1 MMDETAGYITAYMY
15 AVTEIYFALA
25 SFLYGYW
32 LKPFVIKKKSAYL
45 AAFLFWAFTIAG
57 RYIDILPGF
66 GKLSMALAVILPVIA
81 AWYLD
86 GKRNGEQKIFLC
98 AVFLLIRWLPFEM
111 FTEIGSFENEL
122 ISRTE
127 LFSKSPAAIYIELV
141 VWELVQF
148 GVSLI
153 LLYFAIRILHKYY
166 KHKKDNLT
174 WRELIMLLTP
184 AGSLLLVRPIMNSYF
199 LLWMECIRNGSKTSN
214 IPGNLYRILFCIMS
228 YLSILIIIIFY
239 QQIREKQDDA
249 YAGKALEREIRDMRR
264 HMVRI
269 EELYE
274 DIRSMRHDMGNHLSV
289 IKGLA
294 ETDNTAELKE
304 YLGELQGNFDG
315 LQERVR
321 SGNPIT
327 DVVLSEFAGS
337 CEKNGISFNSDFRYP
352 QGFEV
357 NAFDISVIMNN
368 ALQNAFEASAGLP
381 EPEISITSVRRD
393 KVFIINIKNR
403 ISDRI
408 YIGEDG
414 LPETTKNEKGHGYG
428 LKNIVNVARKYKGD
442 LEIRQEE
449 RQGKLYFILNVMM
462 VE

>member
-1 MMDETAGYITAYMY
+1 MDETAGYITAYMY
-15 AVTEIYFALA
+15 AITEIYFALA

-32 LKPFVIKKKSAYL
+32 LKPFVTRKKSAYL
-45 AAFLFWAFTIAG
+45 AAFLFWAFTLAG
-57 RYIDILPGF
+57 RYIDIFPGF
-66 GKLSMALAVILPVIA
+66 GKLTMTLAIILLVME

-86 GKRNGEQKIFLC
+86 GRRNLEQKIFLC
-98 AVFLLIRWLPFEM
+98 VVFLLIRWLPFEM
-111 FTEIGSFENEL
+111 FTEIGSYENEL
-122 ISRTE
+122 IMQIE
-127 LFSKSPAAIYIELV
+127 PFSKSPVAIYVELV
-141 VWELVQF
+141 VWQLVQF
-148 GVSLI
+148 GVSLV
-153 LLYFAIRILHKYY
+153 LLYFAIRILHRHY

-214 IPGNLYRILFCIMS
+214 IPGNIYRILFCIMS

-239 QQIREKQDDA
+239 QQIREKQDEG
-249 YAGKALEREIRDMRR
+249 YAGKALDSEMRDMQRD
-264 HMVRI
+264 MDRI
-269 EELYE
+269 EVLYE
-274 DIRSMRHDMGNHLSV
+274 DMRSMRHDMGNHLSV

-294 ETDNTAELKE
+294 ETGNTAELKE
-304 YLGELQGNFDG
+304 FIGELQGSFEV
-315 LQERVR
+315 LQERVK

-327 DVVLSEFAGS
+327 DVVLSDFSRS
-337 CEKNGISFNSDFRYP
+337 CEKKGIPFNNDFRYP

-357 NAFDISVIMNN
+357 NVFDVSVIMNN
-368 ALQNAFEASAGLP
+368 ALQNALEASADLA
-381 EPEISITSVRRD
+381 EPEIRVTSVRRD

-403 ISDRI
+403 IPERI
-408 YIGEDG
+408 CIGEDG

-428 LKNIVNVARKYKGD
+428 LKNIRSVARKYKGD

-449 RQGKLYFILNVMM
+449 RHGKLYFILNVML

>member
-1 MMDETAGYITAYMY
+1 
-15 AVTEIYFALA
+15 
-25 SFLYGYW
+25 
-32 LKPFVIKKKSAYL
+32 
-45 AAFLFWAFTIAG
+45 
-57 RYIDILPGF
+57 
-66 GKLSMALAVILPVIA
+66 
-81 AWYLD
+81 
-86 GKRNGEQKIFLC
+86 
-98 AVFLLIRWLPFEM
+98 
-111 FTEIGSFENEL
+111 
-122 ISRTE
+122 
-127 LFSKSPAAIYIELV
+127 
-141 VWELVQF
+141 
-148 GVSLI
+148 
-153 LLYFAIRILHKYY
+153 
-166 KHKKDNLT
+166 
-174 WRELIMLLTP
+174 
-184 AGSLLLVRPIMNSYF
+184 
-199 LLWMECIRNGSKTSN
+199 
-214 IPGNLYRILFCIMS
+214 
-228 YLSILIIIIFY
+228 
-239 QQIREKQDDA
+239 
-249 YAGKALEREIRDMRR
+249 MRR

-352 QGFEV
+352 QRFEV

-428 LKNIVNVARKYKGD
+428 LKNIENVARKYKGD